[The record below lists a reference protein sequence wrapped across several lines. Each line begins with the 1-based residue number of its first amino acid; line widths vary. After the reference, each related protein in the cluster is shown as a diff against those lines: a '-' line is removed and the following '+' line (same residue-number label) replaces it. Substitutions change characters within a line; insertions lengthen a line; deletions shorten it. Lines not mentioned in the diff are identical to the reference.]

1 VNDAHPAERL
11 PHHRRTVVTEVADA
25 EDGLITVT
33 GRLRDERPWAVDA
46 LDLPLVHDIELEVT
60 VSPLD
65 FVVRAVDVRFHAYPH
80 AECVDIAA
88 AHQALVGV
96 TVGRGWNR
104 AIRERLGG
112 PAGCTHL
119 RELARSMAPALLQ
132 GAFSARVRA
141 NPRRGQEDPVA
152 RAMLPLIADT
162 CHVWAVGG
170 VADQKLARGWRP
182 GTTQAPVPP
191 LAQYGVPGAASD
203 GE

>member
-1 VNDAHPAERL
+1 MNDVDPAEQL

-33 GRLRDERPWAVDA
+33 GRLRDERPWAVDE
-46 LDLPLVHDIELEVT
+46 LDLPLVHDIELSLT

-65 FVVRAVDVRFHAYPH
+65 FVVRAVRVQFHAYPH

-88 AHQALVGV
+88 AHQALVGL
-96 TVGRGWNR
+96 TVGRGWNT

-119 RELARSMAPALLQ
+119 RELARAMAPALLQ
-132 GAFSARVRA
+132 GAFSARVRV

-170 VADQKLARGWRP
+170 VADQKLVAGWRP
-182 GTTQAPVPP
+182 GTTTTPVPP
-191 LAQYGVPGAASD
+191 LAEYGVPGAAGD